1 MRSAGNGDIRVRQLV
16 VLHADSPI
24 VRIRF
29 DIENEATDHRLR
41 ARFPVPG
48 VEAVLTGTAL
58 GSMTRRLEMPET
70 QHAAEFQPAAAPAHR
85 FLAMTT
91 GGASL
96 AVLAPGFFEY
106 GWDEAREVSV
116 TLLRSVGELSR
127 GELPERPGHAAWPTP
142 TP

>member
-1 MRSAGNGDIRVRQLV
+1 
-16 VLHADSPI
+16 
-24 VRIRF
+24 
-29 DIENEATDHRLR
+29 
-41 ARFPVPG
+41 
-48 VEAVLTGTAL
+48 
-58 GSMTRRLEMPET
+58 
-70 QHAAEFQPAAAPAHR
+70 
-85 FLAMTT
+85 MTT

-142 TP
+142 TPEAQEQGRHTIHLAVVPMLASEAGDTARVEEHWEDAFLPVQSWWLGAPA